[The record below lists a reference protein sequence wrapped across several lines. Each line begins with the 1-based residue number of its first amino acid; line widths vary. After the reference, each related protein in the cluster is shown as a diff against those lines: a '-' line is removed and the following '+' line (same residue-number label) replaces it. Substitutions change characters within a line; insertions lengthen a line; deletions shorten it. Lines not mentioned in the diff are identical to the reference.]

1 MDYKESRLPSP
12 AHPGIRVSPRAPRLR
27 LRAWLPP
34 VWWRV
39 SVSEVRLLL
48 SGQPWSAQGA
58 ASPRGC
64 GNTASGGHK
73 IHSVFKIHN
82 SGDPCLGLYVF

>member
-1 MDYKESRLPSP
+1 MDYKESGLPSP

-58 ASPRGC
+58 VSPRGYR
-64 GNTASGGHK
+64 TTDTLRQAA
-73 IHSVFKIHN
+73 
-82 SGDPCLGLYVF
+82 DTRYT